1 MDFWLT
7 SFPFL
12 IAMRSGG
19 TQTVATT
26 RQHGV
31 WSLAVMPADG
41 FFEHSYPGLPVL
53 ISDTSFP
60 TTFDVDRSASSP
72 TALATHS
79 DPYHTLAQV
88 VYLFSNNLQSNIDG
102 EHMIQLLDNLAGGR
116 VRNLFFNMFAGDE
129 LSIRAVWET
138 LFEIASTYTAKSGL
152 QLLIGIGLELH
163 TEWVDE
169 RIDDIVFAAVSIGDA
184 PLLQQLLKERPSWN
198 SGSRMHPTY
207 FSAAARRGAVDC
219 AEILLTRCDPNARTL
234 FDKPGPTDKSTSIF
248 IEFLRELS
256 CATDQPAYAEIFSLF
271 VAAGADVDTPYPH
284 DMNFGLLHMGWKLTC
299 LDFCAYTN
307 IGMPTEASLSSY
319 SHTYNSMFTRAGICD
334 ALSEGQGAVAKY
346 LESMR
351 PPHGLNPRNCLRAI
365 LIEQFQFLENHRWAN
380 ASGASA
386 QIPQHPVTRVRALLE
401 YGVSMRA
408 WRTWS
413 PSDALGSI
421 LQSASSHQEKD
432 MTYVLNKAIEAGAC
446 IEPDTYQAC
455 ETLNGLAAL
464 KVLVSHDADVAVNG
478 RRTLLDAAAQ
488 GSFEAVALLLEKG
501 VSVNSELPR
510 PYKYDN
516 DAQATLIA
524 HLLTSQDDDWD
535 DDWQDDIREKRKM
548 WRYLIKNGAELR
560 LRVGHATCF
569 QLLRAIIYSSSA
581 DQWHAFRFVLKYD
594 KDISH
599 ISSSRWIALLDV
611 AAKQGGVSF
620 PIIKTLFRR
629 GGSSSEPLL
638 ARAIMSGCNLAFVEE
653 LVDAGEDVNAYSGGD
668 DMGNIG
674 QSPLQAAAS
683 LLDIEIVTRL
693 LELGAEIN
701 SPTPDEAQTPVFQLA
716 LRRLAQTRLK
726 DVLARVGMTALQLA
740 CSCCPDTLETME
752 QRGRLIKL
760 LVNHGADINASA
772 HGRYASTALQLV
784 CRGVPRLPSGSRHVR
799 ELIRFFIDKGA
810 DVNITPA
817 FRTFTAL
824 QECARRGDI
833 ELAVL
838 LVENGA
844 NPNAYPSYSPGFDAK
859 TGLDDYN
866 TGSYTSA
873 LDMAAREG
881 RLDMTQYLLNISA
894 LSISPGNTGYQG
906 ALDLAIEMKYHAVA
920 EIIRIHADKM
930 KQEFQLDAELRV
942 RHSELINRHAA
953 AKRDRVAEFAR
964 FIHFRM
970 FS

>member
-1 MDFWLT
+1 
-7 SFPFL
+7 
-12 IAMRSGG
+12 MRSGG

-26 RQHGV
+26 RQYGV

-60 TTFDVDRSASSP
+60 TAFDVDRYASSSK
-72 TALATHS
+72 ALATHF

-88 VYLFSNNLQSNIDG
+88 VYLFSNNLQSNIDD
-102 EHMIQLLDNLAGGR
+102 EDMIQLLDTLAGGGM
-116 VRNLFFNMFAGDE
+116 RNLVFKMFAGGE
-129 LSIRAVWET
+129 LSIRALWER
-138 LFEIASTYTAKSGL
+138 LFEIAFKYTAKSGL

-163 TEWVDE
+163 PDWVDE
-169 RIDDIVFAAVSIGDA
+169 RIDDIVFAAVYIGDT
-184 PLLQQLLKERPSWN
+184 PLLQELLKERPSWN
-198 SGSRMHPTY
+198 SGSRKDPTY
-207 FSAAARRGAVDC
+207 FSAAAHRGAVDC

-234 FDKPGPTDKSTSIF
+234 ISILSPTGEPTSIF
-248 IEFLRELS
+248 IEFLHELS
-256 CATDQPAYAEIFSLF
+256 YHTGQPAYAEIFSLF
-271 VAAGADVDTPYPH
+271 VAAGADIDTPYPYCV
-284 DMNFGLLHMGWKLTC
+284 NFGRLEMGWKLTC

-351 PPHGLNPRNCLRAI
+351 PPHGLKPRNCLRAI
-365 LIEQFQFLENHRWAN
+365 LIEQFEVLERRRWAN
-380 ASGASA
+380 ASGASS
-386 QIPQHPVTRVRALLE
+386 QITQHPVTRVRALLE

-421 LQSASSHQEKD
+421 LESVSSHREKD
-432 MTYVLNKAIEAGAC
+432 ITYVLNKAVEAGAC
-446 IEPDTYQAC
+446 IDWYTYPDNK
-455 ETLNGLAAL
+455 TLNDLAAL
-464 KVLVSHDADVAVNG
+464 KTLVSHDADVAVNG
-478 RRTLLDAAAQ
+478 RGTLLNAAAQ
-488 GSFEAVALLLEKG
+488 GSFEVVALLLEKG
-501 VSVNSELPR
+501 VSVNSELLR
-510 PYKYDN
+510 RYDYSD

-524 HLLTSQDDDWD
+524 HLLTSWGHDLH

-548 WRYLIKNGAELR
+548 WRYLIKHGAELR
-560 LRVGHATCF
+560 LKVGHATCF
-569 QLLRAIIYSSSA
+569 QLLRAIICSPSSH
-581 DQWHAFRFVLKYD
+581 QWHAFRFVLKYD

-599 ISSSRWIALLDV
+599 VSSSRWIALLDV
-611 AAKQGGVSF
+611 AAKQDGVSF

-629 GGSSSEPLL
+629 CGSSSEPLL

-653 LVDAGEDVNAYSGGD
+653 LVDAGEDVNVFSGGD
-668 DMGNIG
+668 YMGILG

-683 LLDIEIVTRL
+683 LLDVEMVARL

-701 SPTPDEAQTPVFQLA
+701 SPTPDEARTPAFQLA
-716 LRRLAQTRLK
+716 LRPSDRAHK
-726 DVLARVGMTALQLA
+726 EDVLARVGMTALQLA

-772 HGRYASTALQLV
+772 HDQYTSTALQLL
-784 CRGVPRLPSGSRHVR
+784 CRRVPHLPSGSRHVR

-810 DVNITPA
+810 DVNIAPA
-817 FRTFTAL
+817 FSTFTAL
-824 QECARRGDI
+824 QECAQRGDI

-838 LVENGA
+838 LVESGA
-844 NPNAYPSYSPGFDAK
+844 DPNAYPSFDPGHHTTRSCK
-859 TGLDDYN
+859 
-866 TGSYTSA
+866 SA

-881 RLDMTQYLLNISA
+881 RLDMTQYLLNIGA

-920 EIIRIHADKM
+920 EIIRIHTEKM
-930 KQEFQLDAELRV
+930 EQEFQLDAGLRA

-953 AKRDRVAEFAR
+953 AKRDREAELAR
-964 FIHFRM
+964 FLDFRM